1 MSSIQ
6 DQDNEMIT
14 NESDNIQSEVS
25 QHSDSVFSPDEE
37 KIKSLEAELAKMI
50 DIAKMAQSNYLRT
63 KMDFD
68 SYQTRMMTQTE
79 EEKLLIVFEMMRKFA
94 PVVDDIKII
103 LNHVAI
109 DQTDNEVIKGL
120 RMVYDN
126 ILKIR
131 NNYKITPIQSLWI
144 DLDPELHEPIGF
156 LPTEDIALKGKVVQE
171 LSTGY
176 IYQNKDEYKIVIP
189 SKVMLGEYIIKNN
202 D

>member
-1 MSSIQ
+1 
-6 DQDNEMIT
+6 
-14 NESDNIQSEVS
+14 
-25 QHSDSVFSPDEE
+25 
-37 KIKSLEAELAKMI
+37 
-50 DIAKMAQSNYLRT
+50 
-63 KMDFD
+63 
-68 SYQTRMMTQTE
+68 
-79 EEKLLIVFEMMRKFA
+79 
-94 PVVDDIKII
+94 
-103 LNHVAI
+103 
-109 DQTDNEVIKGL
+109 
-120 RMVYDN
+120 MVYDN